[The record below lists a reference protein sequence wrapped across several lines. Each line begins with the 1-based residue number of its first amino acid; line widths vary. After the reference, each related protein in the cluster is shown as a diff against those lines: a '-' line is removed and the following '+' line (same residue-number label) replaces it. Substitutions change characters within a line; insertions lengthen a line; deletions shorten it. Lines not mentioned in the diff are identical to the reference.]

1 MKNTRI
7 AIVLGLCLLAAS
19 CDKAEPSQSF
29 ESLDGKAQ
37 AVLELTVND
46 SYYTK
51 ASGVNPSE
59 EKRVNDVQ
67 VFLFSSDGTLDA
79 YESVQG
85 TTLQVRCTSGPKK
98 LYVFANAPSLAG
110 YAAESALKS
119 AVTRLSDNYAGAF
132 VMTSGLREV
141 NVSAGNNSMPVT
153 VSRVAARVEIA
164 KITNAMSSAQ
174 HQGKTFKVLAAYL
187 TNVAANTSYDLSS
200 LPTDYYNKMGYHSSE
215 VDALVYDNYSGGMQL
230 SWKQSISDPH
240 YLYAY
245 PNPSTDASTN
255 GGSWSPRSTKLVI
268 KASLDGAVYYYPI
281 VIATPLVGNKSYRIE
296 ELKITRPGS
305 ISEDVPVSI
314 ADCSFT
320 LTVSD
325 WSQQSLG
332 TVEI

>member
-1 MKNTRI
+1 M
-7 AIVLGLCLLAAS
+7 GLCLLAAS
-19 CDKAEPSQSF
+19 CDKTQSLQYP
-29 ESLDGKAQ
+29 ESTDDGAQ
-37 AVLELTVND
+37 AVLALTVTD
-46 SYYTK
+46 SYYSK

-59 EKRVNDVQ
+59 EKRINDIQ
-67 VFLFSSDGTLDA
+67 VFLFSADGSLDA
-79 YESVQG
+79 YQAVQG
-85 TTLQVRCTSGPKK
+85 TALQVRCTSGPKR
-98 LYVFANAPSLAG
+98 LYVFANAPSLSG

-132 VMTSGLREV
+132 VMASGLKEV
-141 NVSAGNNSMPVT
+141 NVSAGDNSLAVV

-164 KITNAMSSAQ
+164 RITNAMSSAQ
-174 HQGKTFKVLAAYL
+174 HQGKVFKVLAAYL
-187 TNVAANTSYDLSS
+187 TNVAANTSLDLSA
-200 LPTDYYNKMGYHSSE
+200 LPTDYYNKMGFHSSE
-215 VDALVYDNYSGGMQL
+215 VDALVYDNYSGGIQL
-230 SWKQSISDPH
+230 SWQQSISDPH

-281 VIATPLVGNKSYRIE
+281 VIATPLVSNKSYRIE

-305 ISEDVPVSI
+305 ISEDIPVSI
-314 ADCSFT
+314 ADCTFT

>member
-7 AIVLGLCLLAAS
+7 AIVLGLCALAAS

-29 ESLDGKAQ
+29 ESFNDNAQ
-37 AVLELTVND
+37 AVLALTVTD
-46 SYYTK
+46 SHYTK
-51 ASGVNPSE
+51 ASGVNPLE
-59 EKRVNDVQ
+59 EKRINDVQ
-67 VFLFSSDGTLDA
+67 VFIFTSDGTLDA
-79 YESVQG
+79 YESAQG
-85 TTLQVRCTSGPKK
+85 TTLQVRCTSGPKRM
-98 LYVFANAPSLAG
+98 YVFANAPSLAT
-110 YAAESALKS
+110 YSAESALKS

-132 VMTSGLREV
+132 VMVSGLKEV
-141 NVSAGNNSMPVT
+141 NVSAGNNSMPVV
-153 VSRVAARVEIA
+153 VSRVAARVEVA

-187 TNVAANTSYDLSS
+187 TNVAANTSYDLSA

-215 VDALVYDNYSGGMQL
+215 VDALVYDNYSGGIQL

-245 PNPSTDASTN
+245 PNPASDDSTN

-268 KASLDGAVYYYPI
+268 KASLDGVVYYYPI
-281 VIATPLVGNKSYRIE
+281 VIATPLESNKSYKIE
-296 ELKITRPGS
+296 EMKITRPGS
-305 ISEDVPVSI
+305 LSEDVPVSI

-325 WSQQSLG
+325 WSQESLG
-332 TVEI
+332 TIEI